1 MSLFFIQ
8 TVFPTTVRFQRKFVM
23 YILCV
28 VLYLK
33 KMARGI
39 ITLFDQIAKYYG
51 IDLCCLQP

>member
-1 MSLFFIQ
+1 
-8 TVFPTTVRFQRKFVM
+8 M

-39 ITLFDQIAKYYG
+39 ITLFDEIAKYYG
-51 IDLCCLQP
+51 IDLCCLQS